1 MSDVFLIATVG
12 GTPDPLVA
20 SLKHWR
26 PSRVCFV
33 PSRQTREQVEAKI
46 LPLVAAEGFPLSPGA
61 WDVHELDDAQDFVLC
76 VRRMR
81 ELTQRVESWR
91 RRGDGFEVVVD
102 ITGGTKWMSGA
113 LALVARRWPCHFSYV
128 GGTER
133 TKDGVGIVVSGKEQV
148 LHTANPWNALGAQA
162 AEDAVT
168 LFDRGACGGAVAV
181 LEEALPQVDDPARKR
196 ELSVLRNLVAAYEA
210 WDRFDHAEAGRLLGK
225 ALEGENDLAALLGA
239 DRAGRLCPE
248 LARQRAL
255 LQTLTAARTP
265 TRELVAD
272 LIANA
277 RRREAEKRYDDA
289 VARLYRALEALAQLR
304 LSAEHGIADTS
315 HVLLDALPEPMRA
328 NRIPEEGGTV
338 RLGIQEAYALLRS
351 RGDALGEA
359 FAQRRL
365 DDRKKSNLAARNG
378 SILAHGIV
386 PVGAKVCAN
395 LWADVL
401 AVAEAA
407 GLSAADLPEFPRLGE
422 RGA

>member
-1 MSDVFLIATVG
+1 MSEVFLIATVG
-12 GTPDPLVA
+12 GSPEPLVA
-20 SLKHWR
+20 SVKHWR

-33 PSRQTREQVEAKI
+33 PSHQTLEQIEGKI
-46 LPLVAAEGFPLSPGA
+46 LPLVAAEGFPLPSGA
-61 WDVHELDDAQDFVLC
+61 WDPHVLDDAQDFAHC

-81 ELTQRVESWR
+81 ELTQRVETWR

-113 LALVARRWPCHFSYV
+113 LALVARRWPCRFSYV

-133 TKDGVGIVVSGKEQV
+133 TKEGVGIVVSGKEQV

-162 AEDAVT
+162 AEDAIT

-181 LEEALPQVDDPARKR
+181 LDEALPRVDDPARKR

-210 WDRFDHAEAGRLLGK
+210 WERFEHAEAGRLLGK

-239 DRAGRLCPE
+239 DRAGRLCPL
-248 LARQRAL
+248 LARQREL
-255 LQTLTAARTP
+255 LQILAAARAP

-272 LIANA
+272 LLANA
-277 RRREAEKRYDDA
+277 RRREAEKRHDDA

-304 LSAEHGIADTS
+304 LSTEHGIADTS
-315 HVLLDALPEPMRA
+315 RVSLDALPEPMRA
-328 NRIPEEGGTV
+328 NRTADADGTV
-338 RLGIQEAYALLRS
+338 RLGMQDAYALLRA
-351 RGDALGEA
+351 RGDAVGEA
-359 FAQRRL
+359 FSRRRL
-365 DDRKKSNLAARNG
+365 DDRNKSNLAARNG
-378 SILAHGIV
+378 SILAHGFT

-395 LWADVL
+395 LRADVL

-407 GLSAADLPEFPRLGE
+407 GLTTADLPEFPRLGE
-422 RGA
+422 REA